1 MKHFMNAYRML
12 KSFLLKPLTGT
23 SRTLRGKFMAWL
35 FAFVVLYLG
44 LTLGAYLIAERL
56 IFQPPPPS
64 YRDTNEIIKTNAPD
78 GARISA
84 IHLTAPDARY
94 TILYSHGNGEDL
106 GYARPR
112 LESLRRLG
120 FNVFAYD
127 YRGYGTS
134 DGRASEQNTYE
145 DVTAAFNHLTA
156 KLNTPSD
163 RIILYGASLGGA
175 VAIDLAA
182 REKVAGLIIESSF
195 VSAYRV
201 MTGVPLFFGDKY
213 RSASKLPRVRCPVLL
228 MHGTKDEVISAW
240 HGERLFAVA
249 NEPKRLLRVE
259 GAGHNNLSAVAGAGF
274 GRAVQD
280 FAQSLDAVAGS
291 SR

>member
-1 MKHFMNAYRML
+1 
-12 KSFLLKPLTGT
+12 
-23 SRTLRGKFMAWL
+23 MAWL

-44 LTLGAYLIAERL
+44 LTLGAHLYAGRI

-64 YRDTNEIIKTNAPD
+64 YRDTSEHLKVNTPD

-84 IHLTAPDARY
+84 IHLTAPNARY

-112 LESLRRLG
+112 LEALRRLG

-134 DGRASEQNTYE
+134 DGRPSEGNTYE
-145 DVTAAFNHLTA
+145 DVTAAFNHLTT
-156 KLNTPSD
+156 KLDTPPE

-201 MTGVPLFFGDKY
+201 MTGAPVIFGDKY
-213 RSASKLPRVRCPVLL
+213 RSASKLPRVGCPVLL
-228 MHGTKDEVISAW
+228 MHGTEDEVIAAW
-240 HGERLFAVA
+240 HGERLYAVA

-259 GAGHNNLSAVAGAGF
+259 GAGHNNLSVVAGAGF
-274 GRAVQD
+274 GRAVQE
-280 FAQSLDAVAGS
+280 FAQSLDAGAGQS
-291 SR
+291 Q